1 MFKIPLALLLPGTL
15 LIQCGRGGHQ
25 TSSTTKNPQQTSM
38 QSQMEKCG
46 FSNFKP
52 MKAQVNYGSPVLSMP
67 QPAYA
72 VTAHGRQ
79 GKVVV
84 LLLVNVRS
92 GTVEQTCVLEGDE
105 ALASAAKSAGLQ
117 VRFEPYS
124 GYIQNKYTYAEEI
137 VKYNFVAQ

>member
-1 MFKIPLALLLPGTL
+1 MFKILLALLLPGAL
-15 LIQCGRGGHQ
+15 LIQCGRGGNQ
-25 TSSTTKNPQQTSM
+25 TTSSTTKNTQPTSM
-38 QSQMEKCG
+38 HSQMEKCG

-67 QPAYA
+67 QPAYP

-92 GTVEQTCVLEGDE
+92 GTVEQACVDGAFNNRL
-105 ALASAAKSAGLQ
+105 
-117 VRFEPYS
+117 R
-124 GYIQNKYTYAEEI
+124 
-137 VKYNFVAQ
+137 